1 MNQNQKWIIN
11 RTVLYRVVGT
21 FKGPFLLKWFYDSL
35 KAIWS
40 NSSAENGDTHSQ
52 IRVLRVLRALS
63 SAAFSISKD
72 WASTPS
78 PSSLFQCLT
87 ALIVTVKKKWSSLYP
102 T

>member
-11 RTVLYRVVGT
+11 RTVLYRVVET
-21 FKGPFLLKWFYDSL
+21 FKGPFHLKWFYDSL

-52 IRVLRVLRALS
+52 IRVLKALS
-63 SAAFSISKD
+63 STAFSISKD